1 MIEVQHATELLCL
14 DRDLV
19 ICLRILNSQHLLL
32 VLVFHVLLV
41 SDVITDLHL
50 LLDQV
55 LRLDE
60 GANELVPLFFLQITH
75 LVLMDYIG
83 NLKLLFLRL
92 KLVLLVY
99 QLLSENSLLVI
110 KVQEHAQVFSHL
122 IVLFGLDDSFNL
134 TLLRHLLFRL
144 INFGHVILN

>member
-1 MIEVQHATELLCL
+1 
-14 DRDLV
+14 
-19 ICLRILNSQHLLL
+19 
-32 VLVFHVLLV
+32 VLFV
-41 SDVITDLHL
+41 SNVITDLHL

-55 LRLDE
+55 LRLHE

-83 NLKLLFLRL
+83 NFELLFLRL
-92 KLVLLVY
+92 KLVLLVN
-99 QLLSENSLLVI
+99 QLLSENSLLVV
-110 KVQEHAQVFSHL
+110 KVQEHAQIFSHL
-122 IVLFGLDDSFNL
+122 IVLFGFDDSFDL